1 MEIKGRA
8 LSAAADKYSQIAGL
22 TLAMRIDVEAARK
35 AGASWTEVGNAL
47 GISGQGARQ
56 RFHRKIPGRID
67 PITVPG
73 QDGETDHS

>member
-1 MEIKGRA
+1 MEIKGAA

-35 AGASWTEVGNAL
+35 AGASWTEVGSAL
-47 GISGQGARQ
+47 GISAQGARQ

-67 PITVPG
+67 PITMPG
-73 QDGETDHS
+73 QAQDTGHA